1 MKDVAGI
8 LPRIVGPF
16 PSYCCA
22 CGMQPEDAYVTT
34 PLIGIGIAPL
44 QERRAGS
51 ETLSRIVA
59 FDRAEASAANIT
71 QTNLVTVSSF
81 NGPQGLLWGYD
92 LLPQPLVAHP
102 LASDPRVRSAQPLM
116 DATAA
121 LYGTIAIPRFPIMPG
136 QHVLCAYKTGYQNGP
151 CVLYG
156 ALAVAIAADRQR
168 NADLF
173 LEDHGTLA
181 DGYDEESSG
190 EGNANG
196 EAAVLQHL
204 IDAVDRIGDNLR
216 VEYSAIFVGFRACP
230 VQAGEVG
237 CVLTAAPYV
246 HLARSAVPYGQL
258 ELLPSM
264 SLGEWQRI
272 TFAPAK

>member
-16 PSYCCA
+16 PSHCCA

-34 PLIGIGIAPL
+34 PLIGIGVAPR
-44 QERRAGS
+44 QGHPARS
-51 ETLSRIVA
+51 ETLDRIVA
-59 FDRAEASAANIT
+59 FDRAEASSANIT

-92 LLPQPLVAHP
+92 LLPQPLIAHP

-121 LYGTIAIPRFPIMPG
+121 LYGTITSPRFPIMPG

-156 ALAVAIAADRQR
+156 ALAIAIAVDRQR

-181 DGYDEESSG
+181 DGYDEKSSG
-190 EGNANG
+190 VGEADR
-196 EAAVLQHL
+196 EAAVLEHL

-216 VEYSAIFVGFRACP
+216 VEYSAIFFGFRACP
-230 VQAGEVG
+230 VRTGEVG

-264 SLGEWQRI
+264 PLGEWQQI
-272 TFAPAK
+272 TCAPAK

>member
-1 MKDVAGI
+1 MKDVAGL
-8 LPRIVGPF
+8 LPRIAGPF
-16 PSYCCA
+16 PSHCCA

-34 PLIGIGIAPL
+34 PLIGIGVAPL
-44 QERRAGS
+44 QGRLAGS
-51 ETLSRIVA
+51 ETLDRIVA
-59 FDRAEASAANIT
+59 FDRAEASSANIT

-92 LLPQPLVAHP
+92 LLPQPLASHP

-121 LYGTIAIPRFPIMPG
+121 LYGTISSPRFPIMPG
-136 QHVLCAYKTGYQNGP
+136 QHVLCAYKTGYHNGP

-156 ALAVAIAADRQR
+156 ALAIAIAADRQR

-173 LEDHGTLA
+173 LEDHGTLV
-181 DGYDEESSG
+181 GNHDEERNGVGETSG
-190 EGNANG
+190 EAT
-196 EAAVLQHL
+196 VLEHL

-216 VEYSAIFVGFRACP
+216 VEYEMIFVGFRACP
-230 VQAGEVG
+230 VRVGEVG

-246 HLARSAVPYGQL
+246 HLARNAVPCGRP

-264 SLGEWQRI
+264 PLGEWQRL
-272 TFAPAK
+272 TCAPAK